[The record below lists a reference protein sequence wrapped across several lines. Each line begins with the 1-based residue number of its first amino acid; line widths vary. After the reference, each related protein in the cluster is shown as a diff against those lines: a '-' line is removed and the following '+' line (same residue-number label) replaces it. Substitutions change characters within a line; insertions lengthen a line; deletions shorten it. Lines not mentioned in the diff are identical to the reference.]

1 LQPVLCAVCGCF
13 HETARRAF
21 RGVLRR
27 AVSEFVGA
35 VGRRLNCAM
44 EGGARRC
51 EAWKCNVGGRQ
62 PNTWSAKRAG
72 VLCVVTCVVVSITQ
86 PVSAMVRG
94 IALCK
99 SHRNVAPWEI
109 AHSSSARRA
118 VESDAALRVRMAELT
133 SQAAAALRIAS
144 WTDGIAPTI
153 DAPLELERREILA
166 ALVSDVP
173 PPPRGA
179 WAVLRAGRDPT
190 GDTQHGSNNESDGA
204 SVADRARSTATKLR
218 SASLSRDEDL
228 DRACALLVK
237 HALVKALACTVAA
250 QAEDGLG
257 PAGPLPADIV
267 RRIADSLPLPPDHP
281 GSDPARQRT
290 LKRLERTRVGA
301 RLPKSI
307 EAEARNAETDFREA
321 HAVARAWLARLDVI
335 HGMLA
340 RMADVEGVAVIR
352 VSRAIRLASAGWDP
366 EIASTMDARPLGDDG
381 ATPLT
386 GTERPFDRVLAEIR
400 TARNKGFACVA
411 LAESLQAARVVDVEV
426 VESVAADGDGV
437 LQLGRRRV
445 RVTGERLDD
454 WRRAC
459 GVRPNPTQSPPPA
472 RGSAPSRRIRDAPF
486 GIKPLG

>member
-1 LQPVLCAVCGCF
+1 
-13 HETARRAF
+13 
-21 RGVLRR
+21 
-27 AVSEFVGA
+27 
-35 VGRRLNCAM
+35 
-44 EGGARRC
+44 
-51 EAWKCNVGGRQ
+51 
-62 PNTWSAKRAG
+62 
-72 VLCVVTCVVVSITQ
+72 
-86 PVSAMVRG
+86 
-94 IALCK
+94 
-99 SHRNVAPWEI
+99 
-109 AHSSSARRA
+109 
-118 VESDAALRVRMAELT
+118 
-133 SQAAAALRIAS
+133 
-144 WTDGIAPTI
+144 
-153 DAPLELERREILA
+153 
-166 ALVSDVP
+166 
-173 PPPRGA
+173 
-179 WAVLRAGRDPT
+179 
-190 GDTQHGSNNESDGA
+190 
-204 SVADRARSTATKLR
+204 
-218 SASLSRDEDL
+218 
-228 DRACALLVK
+228 
-237 HALVKALACTVAA
+237 VAA

-267 RRIADSLPLPPDHP
+267 RRIVDSLPLPPDHP